1 MCKKAREIMHG
12 IEGTNVLHGLMCQWV
27 WTKSNMN
34 YVNRD
39 RVKFYVERERERERG
54 FDAIDVDS
62 LFLYACKKLKLIL
75 YYVEGLLEVLLIM
88 VEVLGN

>member
-39 RVKFYVERERERERG
+39 RVKCYVGGRERERG

-62 LFLYACKKLKLIL
+62 LLLYACKKLQL
-75 YYVEGLLEVLLIM
+75 YYIM
-88 VEVLGN
+88 

>member
-39 RVKFYVERERERERG
+39 RVKCYVGGRERG

-62 LFLYACKKLKLIL
+62 HLLYACKKLQL
-75 YYVEGLLEVLLIM
+75 YYIM
-88 VEVLGN
+88 